1 MFVFSRDSR
10 LRKPFIGPKSGRK
23 THSHTFTYIALICEN
38 ITNQASEMSQ
48 FTGNRISQQ
57 HLVMALLSL
66 ARFCVYLIFITTIE
80 MPSFCLSNFCRNR
93 CHDERTWINL
103 SKSRDRTEH
112 EKKQHRESEFLYD
125 KRIHME
131 QGKQYM
137 FHRVWKVVQHKI

>member
-23 THSHTFTYIALICEN
+23 THSHTHIAMICEN

-66 ARFCVYLIFITTIE
+66 ARFCVYLIFITIE
-80 MPSFCLSNFCRNR
+80 MPSFCLSNCFRNR

-112 EKKQHRESEFLYD
+112 EKKNHTE
-125 KRIHME
+125 
-131 QGKQYM
+131 
-137 FHRVWKVVQHKI
+137 RVNSCMTNAFIGNKANSICFIGSG